1 VDFKLMAKSL
11 YTLSK
16 LEEGRIQPV
25 KPDLRNISEFS
36 SLDEVIAH
44 SLRAPNLIRTQTVT
58 GVTLQ
63 SPRLEN
69 RPFEDEAIL
78 KKLLQYRSQ
87 IPVSTRII
95 RPKPATNTNAEGPSE
110 P

>member
-11 YTLSK
+11 YTLSE
-16 LEEGRIQPV
+16 LENGRITSATADP
-25 KPDLRNISEFS
+25 RNIGEFN
-36 SLDEVIAH
+36 SLNEVIAH
-44 SLRAPNLIRTQTVT
+44 SLREPNLIRTQTQAGT
-58 GVTLQ
+58 PLKE
-63 SPRLEN
+63 PKYEN

-87 IPVSTRII
+87 IPVSARII
-95 RPKPATNTNAEGPSE
+95 RPKILPEANE